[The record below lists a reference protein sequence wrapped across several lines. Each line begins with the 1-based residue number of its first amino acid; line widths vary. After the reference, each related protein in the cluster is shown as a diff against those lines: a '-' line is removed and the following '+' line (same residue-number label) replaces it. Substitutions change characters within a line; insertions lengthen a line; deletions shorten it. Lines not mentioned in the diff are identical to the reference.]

1 MKDLKQYI
9 NEAKTISKKDFDIA
23 VSEYNEICDYW
34 HAPVRMFDK
43 ISSYDS
49 KRKQKMKNIIKAY
62 LTQEKMDQNEF
73 WNSNKWG
80 CFS

>member
-1 MKDLKQYI
+1 MKTLTQFI
-9 NEAKTISKKDFDIA
+9 NEAKTISKKDFDMA
-23 VSEYNEICDYW
+23 VAEYNAICDYW
-34 HAPVRMFDK
+34 HAPARMFNK
-43 ISSYDS
+43 IASYDF

-80 CFS
+80 FFS